1 MTRQEM
7 HAELDRIVVETVRGE
22 SKQAQKRMDIAVEK
36 LEQAEAYIREAEK
49 AKEDVKQKTAGVEK
63 RVMEIKIE
71 RDRLKKLVDVR
82 DRTIEKMGATI
93 RELTA
98 QVEGKVVSVL

>member
-7 HAELDRIVVETVRGE
+7 HAELDRILVEAVRGE
-22 SKQAQKRMDIAVEK
+22 SKQAQAKVAMAVKK
-36 LEQAEAYIREAEK
+36 LEQASAIFEDAEK
-49 AKEDVKQKTAGVEK
+49 AKGEVKQKMMGVEK
-63 RVMEIKIE
+63 RVTEIKIE
-71 RDRLKKLVDVR
+71 CDRLKKLVNVR

-98 QVEGKVVSVL
+98 QVEGKVAPVL

>member
-7 HAELDRIVVETVRGE
+7 HAELDRIVVEAVREE
-22 SKQAQKRMDIAVEK
+22 SKSAQAKVAVAVTK
-36 LEQAEAYIREAEK
+36 LEQAEAILKDAEEAKGEV
-49 AKEDVKQKTAGVEK
+49 AKKMAGVEK
-63 RVMEIKIE
+63 RVTEIKLE

-98 QVEGKVVSVL
+98 QVEDKVA